1 MAEHAGA
8 GSHAAAGNGAP
19 AAEPAPTIRFIPY
32 ITDLHRGLNF
42 PIVERKVPNGKV
54 LKVKRFVEKGNVDF
68 SDSIA
73 FKSKVV
79 SRQHGEIWTQGRKFF
94 FRDTKSSS
102 GTFINNV
109 RIAPANSES
118 PPIELHDGDII
129 QLGVDYQGRTE
140 DIFRCVRIRIEVNR
154 EPYRNT
160 AFRSLGVDYQ
170 GRTEDIFR
178 CVRIRIEV
186 NREPYRNT
194 AFRGQVV
201 KALRAFAAATDTGDC
216 CICLGPIAP
225 FQALFIAPCCHT
237 FHYKC
242 SRPLLNTWPTFSC
255 PLCRHYA
262 DLNASVSV
270 ENLSEFNDLDAEVP
284 ASPTGPGAASPPPE
298 PSAHASNEHITSP
311 LPNAA
316 TANPPDE
323 HLGAGHATA
332 GPAKSLA
339 RAVAG
344 APARQGAAV
353 GPEGRTEQSESER
366 REFSATLDA
375 LIDQEGFAF
384 LDRYARACRKPGLA
398 SIADGRVTHGPQP
411 APPAS
416 LASYAD
422 LYRQACDHWT
432 HWLPAEGEV
441 IKASMEVDDELA
453 IFHDIRPAAQLHLL
467 VVPVAHIKN
476 INHLD
481 ATHVPMRSCFR
492 LRGAAAVQ
500 SSLTPSPLL

>member
-1 MAEHAGA
+1 MADHAGA

-42 PIVERKVPNGKV
+42 PIVERKVPNGKM

-129 QLGVDYQGRTE
+129 Q
-140 DIFRCVRIRIEVNR
+140 
-154 EPYRNT
+154 
-160 AFRSLGVDYQ
+160 LGVDYQ

-298 PSAHASNEHITSP
+298 PSAHGSNEHITSP

-332 GPAKSLA
+332 GPTNHLLA
-339 RAVAG
+339 PLQAQLRATSQQSVTTSHG
-344 APARQGAAV
+344 Q
-353 GPEGRTEQSESER
+353 TESS
-366 REFSATLDA
+366 
-375 LIDQEGFAF
+375 G
-384 LDRYARACRKPGLA
+384 
-398 SIADGRVTHGPQP
+398 
-411 APPAS
+411 AS
-416 LASYAD
+416 LGDMAGDVTGA
-422 LYRQACDHWT
+422 
-432 HWLPAEGEV
+432 
-441 IKASMEVDDELA
+441 
-453 IFHDIRPAAQLHLL
+453 
-467 VVPVAHIKN
+467 N
-476 INHLD
+476 
-481 ATHVPMRSCFR
+481 
-492 LRGAAAVQ
+492 GAAAGADAERPA
-500 SSLTPSPLL
+500 SASNIAAPAPGAAGRLTPRSLGTHSPTASHEDCGTPTSDKERGNVTAVDGAGSASAAAAAVPVVEGSAARHDQVGARDE

>member
-1 MAEHAGA
+1 MADHAGA
-8 GSHAAAGNGAP
+8 GSHAVQGNGAP

-79 SRQHGEIWTQGRKFF
+79 SRQHGEIWTQGRKFY

-129 QLGVDYQGRTE
+129 Q
-140 DIFRCVRIRIEVNR
+140 
-154 EPYRNT
+154 
-160 AFRSLGVDYQ
+160 LGVDYQ

-242 SRPLLNTWPTFSC
+242 SRPLLNAWPTFSC

-298 PSAHASNEHITSP
+298 PSAQGSNEHIASP

-323 HLGAGHATA
+323 QHLGTGHATA
-332 GPAKSLA
+332 GPANHLLA
-339 RAVAG
+339 PLQAQLRATSQQSVTTSHG
-344 APARQGAAV
+344 
-353 GPEGRTEQSESER
+353 QSES
-366 REFSATLDA
+366 S
-375 LIDQEGFAF
+375 G
-384 LDRYARACRKPGLA
+384 
-398 SIADGRVTHGPQP
+398 
-411 APPAS
+411 AS
-416 LASYAD
+416 LGDVAGDVTGTAAATDAVRPGSASNAA
-422 LYRQACDHWT
+422 LAPGGAAGHLTPRSLGAHSPT
-432 HWLPAEGEV
+432 
-441 IKASMEVDDELA
+441 ASHEDCGTPTSDKERGNVTAVDGA
-453 IFHDIRPAAQLHLL
+453 GSASAAAA
-467 VVPVAHIKN
+467 VAVPVAEGSAARH
-476 INHLD
+476 D
-481 ATHVPMRSCFR
+481 QV
-492 LRGAAAVQ
+492 GARDE
-500 SSLTPSPLL
+500 